1 MSNTKG
7 LGRGF
12 DSLIPTEV
20 NSDMWRSEKDRI
32 KKVLVSDIKPN
43 PNQPRKNFDEIL
55 LTELSQSIQKFG
67 VLQPLIVVRN
77 GENYL
82 LVAGERRWRAAKL
95 AGLAELPVI
104 IRTDEELEQLEISLI
119 ENVQRVDLSPIEQAI
134 SIARLRE
141 QFNMSFEDIASRLGK
156 AVPTINNIVRLLQLP
171 KSSREALDNSLI
183 SEGHARAILSLK
195 SDEKLQNFLLAKI
208 LKESWSVRQAEQ
220 FVISAKKQTDSKQ
233 IVSKKMVYS
242 ETNDTKKLSK
252 KYGTSVKVQIT
263 AKGGRLIFEYKN
275 DSELQDLV
283 KKLG

>member
-43 PNQPRKNFDEIL
+43 PNQPRKNFDEVL

-67 VLQPLIVVRN
+67 VLQPLIVVRS
-77 GENYL
+77 GEHYL
-82 LVAGERRWRAAKL
+82 LVAGERRWRASKL
-95 AGLAELPVI
+95 AGLKELPVI
-104 IRTDEELEQLEISLI
+104 VRTDEELEQLEISLI
-119 ENVQRVDLSPIEQAI
+119 ENVQRVDLSPIEQAV

-233 IVSKKMVYS
+233 IVSKKMVYT

-275 DSELQDLV
+275 DSELEGLV